1 MSKKRSGS
9 RQTSR
14 TSVPA
19 IQKRRQISGIHELEV
34 DEVELFTFELD
45 REPNIDMQDD
55 VEHLIYF
62 DIKRGS
68 VVKKRNLMF
77 VDIAVGKQ
85 KDNEVGGK
93 VLASYFFV
101 VLTPEEGDVVSD
113 DHLRAIARIS
123 IWPLFCNNFRSII
136 SNTSLQFPDFP
147 SSPPM
152 ISVGRLGQSIDADAD
167 AEEVSDS

>member
-9 RQTSR
+9 RKQLQA
-14 TSVPA
+14 SVPA
-19 IQKRRQISGIHELEV
+19 IQERRQISGIHELEV

-45 REPNIDMQDD
+45 REPSIDMQDD

-85 KDNEVGGK
+85 KDSDVGTK
-93 VLASYFFV
+93 IFASYFFV
-101 VLTPEEGDVVSD
+101 VLTPEEGDVISD
-113 DHLRAIARIS
+113 DQLRAVARIS
-123 IWPLFCNNFRSII
+123 IWPLFCNNFRSIV

-152 ISVGRLGQSIDADAD
+152 ISVGKLGQTVDADTED
-167 AEEVSDS
+167 AGTS